1 MEISCFSF
9 FISPWSSW
17 DVALLTAAFRQADN
31 FTGCWQNWRWF
42 MSFKPGVRGER
53 ERNSPFICIHLHFLN
68 SQGGL
73 TALELSELE
82 KWPYG
87 SHAPGEVDGQRLEVC
102 WGWRFPSFPSLLSL
116 LLCSPLPIPKPRV
129 GSSVI
134 TGLKIASDGDKCHQ
148 CMHTHTHANAGQT
161 TWS

>member
-1 MEISCFSF
+1 
-9 FISPWSSW
+9 
-17 DVALLTAAFRQADN
+17 
-31 FTGCWQNWRWF
+31 
-42 MSFKPGVRGER
+42 MSFKPGARGER

-116 LLCSPLPIPKPRV
+116 PPALPPSPPQAKGGVLNNNR
-129 GSSVI
+129 
-134 TGLKIASDGDKCHQ
+134 LKNSIWWWQMSPVHA
-148 CMHTHTHANAGQT
+148 HTHTHTQQMLSRRHGVKQQKSHFIIENYNIVKINWREMVERVEGT
-161 TWS
+161 